1 MYYVDIL
8 VFRARLFDNLS
19 IIKKTYYI

>member
-8 VFRARLFDNLS
+8 VFGARLFDNLS
-19 IIKKTYYI
+19 IIKKTDYI